1 MTTVTTTAT
10 TTMTGGGDY
19 DRNAHVQATAASFA
33 LPLLERAAREAA
45 LPPPP
50 APVAIVDYG
59 SATGKNSMPVLAAA
73 LKVIRLRTAQSVL
86 FAHNDQPTNDF
97 ASLFATLASPAG
109 YLAGDPGV
117 FACAVG
123 KSFYQPV
130 VPAGFVSLGWSST
143 AAHWLSRVPAPL
155 ADRAWAPTARTPGA
169 EPFLAQARRDW
180 RRFLDLRAT
189 EACPGGRMVIVVATV
204 DDDGVCGGEH
214 ALDGLDEALRAEVA
228 DGAITRQEADALVV
242 PNFFLSREELEAPF
256 GEPALRGRLQLVEH
270 LRVISADP
278 LWDAFERGGDAG
290 SLAAAFAG
298 WVRAF
303 SQSSLLAA
311 LGAERS
317 ADERQRLASRLYA
330 AIETRVR
337 ANPVRA
343 RCAWRMAA
351 LHVGRIA

>member
-1 MTTVTTTAT
+1 MTTTAT

-19 DRNAHVQATAASFA
+19 DRNARVQATAASFA

-45 LPPPP
+45 LPSPP
-50 APVAIVDYG
+50 APVVVVDYG
-59 SATGKNSMPVLAAA
+59 SATGKNSLPVVTAA
-73 LKVIRLRTAQSVL
+73 LSAIRARTTQPVMVV
-86 FAHNDQPTNDF
+86 HDDQPTNDF
-97 ASLFATLASPAG
+97 QALFATLVTPGG
-109 YLAGDPGV
+109 YLANDTAT

-123 KSFYQPV
+123 RSFYQPV
-130 VPAGFVSLGWSST
+130 VPPDFVSVGWSAA

-169 EPFLAQARRDW
+169 GPFLEQARRDW
-180 RRFLDLRAT
+180 RHFLDLRAT
-189 EACPGGRMVIVVATV
+189 ELRTGGRMVVVVATV

-228 DGAITRQEADALVV
+228 LGAISGREAGDVVV
-242 PNFFLSREELEAPF
+242 PNFFLSRQELEAPF
-256 GEPALRGRLQLVEH
+256 AERALSGRLRLVEH
-270 LRVISADP
+270 IRLTSPDP
-278 LWDAFERGGDAG
+278 LWSAFEESRDAG
-290 SLAAAFAG
+290 RLAVSFAG

-317 ADERQRLASRLYA
+317 ADERQRLVNRIYA
-330 AIETRVR
+330 AVETRVR
-337 ANPVRA
+337 ARPESA
-343 RCAWRMAA
+343 RCTWRMAA